1 MGGPTVRAWWLVSVA
16 LVALVLAAL
25 VLAALALDGP
35 MPLALRAA
43 WAALV
48 LLWATALVYCVVR
61 RW

>member
-1 MGGPTVRAWWLVSVA
+1 MRVWWLVSVA

-25 VLAALALDGP
+25 VLTGP
-35 MPLALRAA
+35 MPPALRAA

-48 LLWATALVYCVVR
+48 VLWATALVYAVVG

>member
-16 LVALVLAAL
+16 LVAL

>member
-1 MGGPTVRAWWLVSVA
+1 MRAWWLVSVA
-16 LVALVLAAL
+16 LVAL

-48 LLWATALVYCVVR
+48 LLWATALVCCVVR

>member
-1 MGGPTVRAWWLVSVA
+1 
-16 LVALVLAAL
+16 
-25 VLAALALDGP
+25 
-35 MPLALRAA
+35 LALRAA

>member
-25 VLAALALDGP
+25 ALDGT

>member
-1 MGGPTVRAWWLVSVA
+1 MEGPTVRAWWLVSVA

-25 VLAALALDGP
+25 ALNGP

-43 WAALV
+43 WTALV